1 MKILKYLFL
10 LLLLPFFGIGVKN
23 NSKADKPESNVDIVS
38 KKLKNLSAV
47 YYNHW
52 KKSPNLSVGTVIN
65 GDPTSENF
73 DDSDWSTLDLEQRV
87 SDDSCWLRKEIV
99 IPERILSQP
108 VKGELKLLLSVD
120 DYGYLWINGKKKGYF
135 PWDGDFVLTKDAKPG
150 ERFLVTIKAIN
161 NGGPL
166 RLLRA
171 ELEMTGQK
179 LLKEE
184 IQDLSLSLRTGQKL
198 LGFDTYQ
205 TNARVTVDPGIDK
218 SILDKTEKKKLN
230 KLLQEEVLKINTV
243 ALENG
248 DILKYRQSFEEV
260 KKALKSVAEFSKKFT
275 LFFDSNA
282 HIDAAWL
289 WRDLETKLICRNTFS
304 AVLHIMDVKPDFTY
318 TQSAAQYYKW
328 MQDFYPEVYKGI
340 KERIKDGRW
349 EVTGGMWI
357 EPDCNLPSGVS
368 WDRQLLYAKKYFRD
382 SLGVNVKIGWNPD
395 SFGYN
400 WNMPMFYQNS
410 GIDAF
415 ITQKIGWND
424 TNVFPY
430 RVFWWES
437 PDGSKILSYFPF
449 SYVNTITQ
457 AYRLV
462 DWLRQFEA
470 NTGFRKLMVLF
481 GVGDHGGGPTIDMI
495 NRIQHLKKLFIF
507 PRIEYGTTTDYIKWL
522 KGQNLSKLPVWDD
535 ELYLEYH
542 RGTFTSHGKIKK
554 YNRELE
560 NLLAE
565 SEKFSSISTMCGN
578 RYPQNDLKGAW
589 EKVMFNQF
597 HDILPGSGIRE
608 IYIDAGEKYKEAEK
622 ISDFTLGNALA
633 SINKN
638 INTSEIKDGQPL
650 EVYNP
655 LSWERTDIVKFN
667 LPEGD
672 KNNYSVYDINGKEI
686 SSQIIKKDY
695 YTNQILFIA
704 SGVPSLGY
712 KTYILKKEKSSMQNS
727 ELNVSIDNLENRFF
741 KVTIDTSTGW
751 VKNILDKKKGKELFK
766 DEGNKLQLLEDKPAQ
781 WDAWNIGLTGVEYP
795 SHFRKAEVIEKG
807 PVRIVVRL
815 YRDYLKPG
823 VIKDYPTPNFP
834 SSFFTQDIILYNGLN
849 RIDFETNVDWW
860 EEHTMLKVAFPLSF
874 SDTVATYEIPYG
886 TIQRSTQRITKW
898 QKARFEVPAEKWAD
912 MSSGN
917 YGVSLINSSKY
928 GYDIN
933 GNVMRLSLLRS
944 PKWPDPTQDMGKHK
958 IDYALYP
965 HEGSWKQA
973 NVVKRGWEY
982 NEPLIAVIN
991 DIHNGNL
998 PSSNS
1003 FIKLEGDNLILTTM
1017 KKAEDSDAWIFQWY
1031 ESQGK
1036 ETEAALT
1043 LPETPKKI
1051 VESNFI
1057 EEDGNPVPFD
1067 GNVVKIKTPRNSV
1080 VTLKVYY

>member
-1 MKILKYLFL
+1 M
-10 LLLLPFFGIGVKN
+10 
-23 NSKADKPESNVDIVS
+23 
-38 KKLKNLSAV
+38 
-47 YYNHW
+47 
-52 KKSPNLSVGTVIN
+52 
-65 GDPTSENF
+65 
-73 DDSDWSTLDLEQRV
+73 
-87 SDDSCWLRKEIV
+87 
-99 IPERILSQP
+99 
-108 VKGELKLLLSVD
+108 
-120 DYGYLWINGKKKGYF
+120 
-135 PWDGDFVLTKDAKPG
+135 
-150 ERFLVTIKAIN
+150 
-161 NGGPL
+161 
-166 RLLRA
+166 
-171 ELEMTGQK
+171 
-179 LLKEE
+179 
-184 IQDLSLSLRTGQKL
+184 
-198 LGFDTYQ
+198 
-205 TNARVTVDPGIDK
+205 
-218 SILDKTEKKKLN
+218 
-230 KLLQEEVLKINTV
+230 
-243 ALENG
+243 
-248 DILKYRQSFEEV
+248 
-260 KKALKSVAEFSKKFT
+260 
-275 LFFDSNA
+275 
-282 HIDAAWL
+282 
-289 WRDLETKLICRNTFS
+289 
-304 AVLHIMDVKPDFTY
+304 
-318 TQSAAQYYKW
+318 
-328 MQDFYPEVYKGI
+328 
-340 KERIKDGRW
+340 
-349 EVTGGMWI
+349 
-357 EPDCNLPSGVS
+357 
-368 WDRQLLYAKKYFRD
+368 
-382 SLGVNVKIGWNPD
+382 
-395 SFGYN
+395 
-400 WNMPMFYQNS
+400 
-410 GIDAF
+410 
-415 ITQKIGWND
+415 
-424 TNVFPY
+424 
-430 RVFWWES
+430 
-437 PDGSKILSYFPF
+437 
-449 SYVNTITQ
+449 
-457 AYRLV
+457 
-462 DWLRQFEA
+462 
-470 NTGFRKLMVLF
+470 
-481 GVGDHGGGPTIDMI
+481 
-495 NRIQHLKKLFIF
+495 
-507 PRIEYGTTTDYIKWL
+507 
-522 KGQNLSKLPVWDD
+522 
-535 ELYLEYH
+535 
-542 RGTFTSHGKIKK
+542 
-554 YNRELE
+554 
-560 NLLAE
+560 
-565 SEKFSSISTMCGN
+565 
-578 RYPQNDLKGAW
+578 
-589 EKVMFNQF
+589 
-597 HDILPGSGIRE
+597 
-608 IYIDAGEKYKEAEK
+608 
-622 ISDFTLGNALA
+622 
-633 SINKN
+633 
-638 INTSEIKDGQPL
+638 
-650 EVYNP
+650 
-655 LSWERTDIVKFN
+655 
-667 LPEGD
+667 PEGD